1 MENISSTQ
9 NQYSSGVESNIIAEY
24 RQELEKYK
32 LLYNTEQQEVI
43 RLRKKQEN
51 IDIAFIT
58 LKNMTEKAVSLYKEN
73 MNLKTELA
81 NLHSFISEYY
91 RSEATSIEK
100 VFPMLSEIDQLIAK
114 YQRDKEYENTTC
126 SDKSTQS
133 SSKLSQPSDTVTT
146 AYN

>member
-9 NQYSSGVESNIIAEY
+9 NQYSTGVESGIISEY

-100 VFPMLSEIDQLIAK
+100 VFPMLSEIDQLITK

-126 SDKSTQS
+126 SVKSAQS

>member
-9 NQYSSGVESNIIAEY
+9 NQFSTGVESNIIFDY
-24 RQELEKYK
+24 KQELEKYK
-32 LLYNTEQQEVI
+32 LLYDAEQQEVI

-58 LKNMTEKAVSLYKEN
+58 LKNMTEKVVSLYKEN

-126 SDKSTQS
+126 SVKSDQS
-133 SSKLSQPSDTVTT
+133 SNKTS
-146 AYN
+146 

>member
-9 NQYSSGVESNIIAEY
+9 NQFSTEVESNIIFDY
-24 RQELEKYK
+24 KQELEKYK
-32 LLYNTEQQEVI
+32 LLYDAEQQEVI

-58 LKNMTEKAVSLYKEN
+58 LKNMTEKVVSLYKEN

-114 YQRDKEYENTTC
+114 YQRDKEHENTTC
-126 SDKSTQS
+126 SVKSDQS
-133 SSKLSQPSDTVTT
+133 SNKTSQHSDAVIT

>member
-100 VFPMLSEIDQLIAK
+100 VFPMLSEIDQLIPK

-126 SDKSTQS
+126 SVKSSQS

>member
-32 LLYNTEQQEVI
+32 LLYDAEQQEVI

-100 VFPMLSEIDQLIAK
+100 VFPMLSEIDQLITK

-133 SSKLSQPSDTVTT
+133 SSKLSQPSDTVIT

>member
-51 IDIAFIT
+51 FDIAFIT
-58 LKNMTEKAVSLYKEN
+58 LKNMTEKVVSLYKEN

-91 RSEATSIEK
+91 RSQVNGIEK
-100 VFPMLSEIDQLIAK
+100 VFPMLSEIDQLIAI
-114 YQRDKEYENTTC
+114 YQKDKEYEDSPC

-133 SSKLSQPSDTVTT
+133 SSKLSQPSDTVIT

>member
-9 NQYSSGVESNIIAEY
+9 NQFSTGVESNIIFDY
-24 RQELEKYK
+24 KQELEKYK
-32 LLYNTEQQEVI
+32 LLYDAEQQEVI

-58 LKNMTEKAVSLYKEN
+58 LKNMTEKVVSLYKEN

-126 SDKSTQS
+126 SVKSDQS
-133 SSKLSQPSDTVTT
+133 SNKTSQHSDAVTT

>member
-9 NQYSSGVESNIIAEY
+9 NQFSTGVESNIIFDY
-24 RQELEKYK
+24 KQELEKYK
-32 LLYNTEQQEVI
+32 LLYDAEQQEVI

-58 LKNMTEKAVSLYKEN
+58 LKNMTEKVVSLYKEN

-114 YQRDKEYENTTC
+114 YQRDKEYEDSPC

>member
-9 NQYSSGVESNIIAEY
+9 NQFSTGVESNIIFDY
-24 RQELEKYK
+24 KQELEKYK
-32 LLYNTEQQEVI
+32 LLYDAEQQEVI

-58 LKNMTEKAVSLYKEN
+58 LKNMTEKVVSLYKEN

-100 VFPMLSEIDQLIAK
+100 VFPMLSEIDQLITK

-126 SDKSTQS
+126 SVKSDQS
-133 SSKLSQPSDTVTT
+133 SNKTS
-146 AYN
+146 

>member
-9 NQYSSGVESNIIAEY
+9 NQFSTGVESNIIFDY
-24 RQELEKYK
+24 KQELEKYK
-32 LLYNTEQQEVI
+32 LLYDAEQQEVI

-58 LKNMTEKAVSLYKEN
+58 LKNMTEKVVSLYKEN

-126 SDKSTQS
+126 SVKSDQS
-133 SSKLSQPSDTVTT
+133 SNKTSQHSDTVTT

>member
-9 NQYSSGVESNIIAEY
+9 NQFSTGVESNIIFDY
-24 RQELEKYK
+24 KQELEKYK
-32 LLYNTEQQEVI
+32 LLYDAEQQEVI

-58 LKNMTEKAVSLYKEN
+58 LKNMTEKVVSLYKEN

-100 VFPMLSEIDQLIAK
+100 VFPMLSEIDKLIAK

-126 SDKSTQS
+126 SVKSDQS
-133 SSKLSQPSDTVTT
+133 SNKTSQHSDVVIT

>member
-9 NQYSSGVESNIIAEY
+9 NQFSTGVESNIIAEY

-126 SDKSTQS
+126 SVKSDQS
-133 SSKLSQPSDTVTT
+133 SNKTSQHSDAVTT

>member
-9 NQYSSGVESNIIAEY
+9 NQYSTGVESNIIAEY

-114 YQRDKEYENTTC
+114 YQRDKEYEDSPC

>member
-9 NQYSSGVESNIIAEY
+9 NQFSTGVESNIIFDY
-24 RQELEKYK
+24 KQELEKYK
-32 LLYNTEQQEVI
+32 LLYDAEQQEVI

-58 LKNMTEKAVSLYKEN
+58 LKNMTEKVVSLYKEN

-126 SDKSTQS
+126 SVKSTQS
-133 SSKLSQPSDTVTT
+133 SSKLSQPSDTVIT

>member
-9 NQYSSGVESNIIAEY
+9 NQFSTGVESNIIFDY
-24 RQELEKYK
+24 KQELEKYK
-32 LLYNTEQQEVI
+32 LLYDAEQQEVI

-126 SDKSTQS
+126 SVKSDQS
-133 SSKLSQPSDTVTT
+133 SNKTS
-146 AYN
+146 

>member
-9 NQYSSGVESNIIAEY
+9 NQFSTGVESNIIFDY
-24 RQELEKYK
+24 KQELEKYK
-32 LLYNTEQQEVI
+32 LLYDAEQQEVI

-58 LKNMTEKAVSLYKEN
+58 LKNMTEKVVLLYKEN

-126 SDKSTQS
+126 SVK
-133 SSKLSQPSDTVTT
+133 K
-146 AYN
+146 

>member
-9 NQYSSGVESNIIAEY
+9 NQFSTGVESNIIFDY
-24 RQELEKYK
+24 KQELEKYK
-32 LLYNTEQQEVI
+32 LLYDAEQQEVI
-43 RLRKKQEN
+43 RLHKKQEN

-58 LKNMTEKAVSLYKEN
+58 LKNMTEKVVLLYKEN

-126 SDKSTQS
+126 SVK
-133 SSKLSQPSDTVTT
+133 K
-146 AYN
+146 

>member
-126 SDKSTQS
+126 SVKSDQS
-133 SSKLSQPSDTVTT
+133 SNKTSQQSDAVIT

>member
-9 NQYSSGVESNIIAEY
+9 NQFSTGVESNIIFDY
-24 RQELEKYK
+24 KQELEKYK
-32 LLYNTEQQEVI
+32 LLYDAEQQEVI

-58 LKNMTEKAVSLYKEN
+58 LKNMTEKVVSLYKEN

-100 VFPMLSEIDQLIAK
+100 VFPYAEAGKIQDI
-114 YQRDKEYENTTC
+114 REYG
-126 SDKSTQS
+126 
-133 SSKLSQPSDTVTT
+133 KLETEEYREDGIFVKAMVPPFL
-146 AYN
+146 A

>member
-9 NQYSSGVESNIIAEY
+9 NQFSTGVESNIIFDY
-24 RQELEKYK
+24 KQELEKYK
-32 LLYNTEQQEVI
+32 LLCDAEQQEVI

-58 LKNMTEKAVSLYKEN
+58 LKNMTEKVVSLYKEN

-126 SDKSTQS
+126 SVKSDQS
-133 SSKLSQPSDTVTT
+133 SNKTSQHSDVVIT

>member
-100 VFPMLSEIDQLIAK
+100 VFPMLSEIDQLITK

-126 SDKSTQS
+126 SVKSDQS
-133 SSKLSQPSDTVTT
+133 SNKTSQHSDAVTT

>member
-9 NQYSSGVESNIIAEY
+9 NQYSTGVESNIIAEY

-51 IDIAFIT
+51 IDHAFT
-58 LKNMTEKAVSLYKEN
+58 ALKYMTEKVISLYKEN

-91 RSEATSIEK
+91 RSQVNGIEK
-100 VFPMLSEIDQLIAK
+100 VFPMLSEIDQLITK

>member
-24 RQELEKYK
+24 KQELEKYK

-58 LKNMTEKAVSLYKEN
+58 LKNMTEKTVSLYKEN

-100 VFPMLSEIDQLIAK
+100 VFPMLSEIDQLIAI
-114 YQRDKEYENTTC
+114 YQKDKEYEDSPC

>member
-9 NQYSSGVESNIIAEY
+9 NQFSTGVESNIIFDY
-24 RQELEKYK
+24 KQELEKYK
-32 LLYNTEQQEVI
+32 LLYDAEQQEVI

-58 LKNMTEKAVSLYKEN
+58 LKNMTEKVVSLYKEN

-126 SDKSTQS
+126 SVKSDQS
-133 SSKLSQPSDTVTT
+133 SNKTSQHSDVVIT